1 MNKGA
6 QRYCRQI
13 GIAMS
18 EYLHPVTG
26 MKSCMAPDPDT
37 RTPAFIAPKGACDS
51 HCHIFGPHEVFPYH
65 PKSTYHPPD
74 GPKESL
80 AALHAKLGIDR
91 AVIVQASCHGPDNRA
106 MLDAIAGRPDDY
118 RGVCIANDSFS
129 DEDFADLDAGGVRG
143 IRFNFV
149 THLGG
154 TPDLAMMQRVLDRIK
169 PLGWHL
175 VIHVNAE
182 DILNFKDFF
191 LQFDM
196 NIIVDHMGRVPTAD
210 GVHQPAFKILKS
222 FLERENWWVKI
233 CGSERISSAGPP
245 FYDAVPYAQ
254 ELVEIAPDRVLW
266 GTDWPHPNIKRH
278 MPNDGD
284 LLDLVPLLARDA
296 ALQKKIL
303 VDNPARLYGFTPV

>member
-1 MNKGA
+1 MND
-6 QRYCRQI
+6 YT
-13 GIAMS
+13 
-18 EYLHPVTG
+18 HPVTG
-26 MKSCMAPDPDT
+26 MKSCMPPEPNTRKPIYTAP
-37 RTPAFIAPKGACDS
+37 AGACDA
-51 HCHIFGPHEVFPYH
+51 HCHVFGPHEVFPYH

-74 GPKESL
+74 GPKEKL
-80 AALHAKLGIDR
+80 AELHNLLGIER

-106 MLDAIAGRPDDY
+106 MMDALAHDPKRY

-129 DEDFADLDAGGVRG
+129 DEEFADLDAGGVRG

-154 TPDLAMMQRVLDRIK
+154 TPDLDMMKRVLERVK

-182 DILNFKDFF
+182 DIISFEEFF

-196 NIIVDHMGRVPTAD
+196 DIIVDHMGRVPTAD
-210 GVHQPAFKILKS
+210 GVHQKAFQILKS

-233 CGSERISSAGPP
+233 CGSERISAAGPP
-245 FYDAVPYAQ
+245 FYDAIPYAQ
-254 ELVEIAPDRVLW
+254 ELVELAADRTLW
-266 GTDWPHPNIKRH
+266 GTDWPHSNIKKF

-284 LLDLVPLLARDA
+284 LLDLVPLLARDES
-296 ALQKKIL
+296 LQRKIL
-303 VDNPARLYGFTPV
+303 VDNPARLYGFE